1 MVQNGGRPRRL
12 SNGITVQ
19 NGLQKGQSQSG
30 SSRNSLVVNNGHL
43 HPGYLPK
50 RSSSPRLTVSVN
62 GKSSE
67 RRYIILV
74 IMITYSAGNLVVP
87 QIRTDTDLG
96 TLIGNIQCGNF
107 WVFMPLKNLREIDF
121 NHFEALKKC
130 HFVQLSC
137 ILGHP
142 SSMAGLPKDIKPPQS
157 LLSILDALSTYTD
170 KQRE

>member
-19 NGLQKGQSQSG
+19 NGLQKGQSQPS

-50 RSSSPRLTVSVN
+50 RSSSPRLTVPVN

-74 IMITYSAGNLVVP
+74 IMITYSAENLVVR

-121 NHFEALKKC
+121 NLFEAPQKMPFCPFEQLQILNFWGLFDNFKC
-130 HFVQLSC
+130 DFVPKIKIQSRKSC
-137 ILGHP
+137 
-142 SSMAGLPKDIKPPQS
+142 
-157 LLSILDALSTYTD
+157 
-170 KQRE
+170 

>member
-1 MVQNGGRPRRL
+1 MVQNGGRPRRF

-19 NGLQKGQSQSG
+19 NGLQKGLQSQPG

-50 RSSSPRLTVSVN
+50 RLSSPRLTVPVN

-74 IMITYSAGNLVVP
+74 IMIRYSAGNLVVP

-107 WVFMPLKNLREIDF
+107 MIFLTLIDF
-121 NHFEALKKC
+121 
-130 HFVQLSC
+130 
-137 ILGHP
+137 
-142 SSMAGLPKDIKPPQS
+142 
-157 LLSILDALSTYTD
+157 T
-170 KQRE
+170 

>member
-19 NGLQKGQSQSG
+19 NGLQKGLQSQPG

-50 RSSSPRLTVSVN
+50 RLSSPRLTVPVN

-67 RRYIILV
+67 RRYIMLV
-74 IMITYSAGNLVVP
+74 IMIRYSAGNIVGP

-96 TLIGNIQCGNF
+96 SLIGIIQYG
-107 WVFMPLKNLREIDF
+107 NLRVFLPLRIYVKMILVI
-121 NHFEALKKC
+121 LK
-130 HFVQLSC
+130 
-137 ILGHP
+137 P
-142 SSMAGLPKDIKPPQS
+142 SKN
-157 LLSILDALSTYTD
+157 SIFTI
-170 KQRE
+170 

>member
-1 MVQNGGRPRRL
+1 MVQNGGRLRRL

-19 NGLQKGQSQSG
+19 NGLQKGLQSQPG

-50 RSSSPRLTVSVN
+50 RLSSPRLTVPVN

-74 IMITYSAGNLVVP
+74 ITYSAGNLVVP

-96 TLIGNIQCGNF
+96 SLIGIIQYGN
-107 WVFMPLKNLREIDF
+107 V
-121 NHFEALKKC
+121 
-130 HFVQLSC
+130 
-137 ILGHP
+137 
-142 SSMAGLPKDIKPPQS
+142 
-157 LLSILDALSTYTD
+157 
-170 KQRE
+170 

>member
-19 NGLQKGQSQSG
+19 NGLQKGQSQPS

-50 RSSSPRLTVSVN
+50 RLSSPRLTVPVN

-67 RRYIILV
+67 RRYIMLV
-74 IMITYSAGNLVVP
+74 IMIRYSAGNIVGP

-107 WVFMPLKNLREIDF
+107 CVFMPLKNLREIDRPLVDTF
-121 NHFEALKKC
+121 RMYLCADTDTFSQNVSVRIQIQYQK
-130 HFVQLSC
+130 
-137 ILGHP
+137 
-142 SSMAGLPKDIKPPQS
+142 
-157 LLSILDALSTYTD
+157 TYLCADTD
-170 KQRE
+170 TFSNPF